1 VSDGSVSK
9 FWRRQERHGRQ
20 LGPMAAI
27 MDTPGPLTIVIGTQ
41 ESATV
46 LQMER
51 MASNIAQNLFIYFGT
66 EVDIRYD
73 YEMKDSNPTGNVIA
87 LGTEAQNSYLRQI
100 NKHSSQNRNF
110 PIQTKDKT
118 IIINDRNRRH
128 VYKGKDIGAIY
139 LQPLSE
145 NRLLLTICGTTQKGI
160 DLAVRLFPYRT
171 GAGQPD
177 WIIVGPEMGVRG
189 MQGVQAMGYY
199 NNLWEIE
206 SDVSYFS

>member
-1 VSDGSVSK
+1 
-9 FWRRQERHGRQ
+9 
-20 LGPMAAI
+20 MAAI

-41 ESATV
+41 ESGNV

-51 MASNIAQNLFIYFGT
+51 MASNIAQNLFIYFGA

-73 YEMKDSNPTGNVIA
+73 HEMNESTPTGNIIS

-100 NKHSSQNRNF
+100 NKHSSLYKNF

-118 IIINDRNRRH
+118 IILNDHNGHH
-128 VYKGKDIGAIY
+128 VYTGKDIGAIF
-139 LQPLSE
+139 LQPLPE

-171 GAGQPD
+171 GTGQPD
-177 WIIVGPEMGVRG
+177 WIIVGPEMGVQG

-206 SDVSYFS
+206 GDVSYFS

>member
-110 PIQTKDKT
+110 PIQ
-118 IIINDRNRRH
+118 N
-128 VYKGKDIGAIY
+128 KGKDIGAIY